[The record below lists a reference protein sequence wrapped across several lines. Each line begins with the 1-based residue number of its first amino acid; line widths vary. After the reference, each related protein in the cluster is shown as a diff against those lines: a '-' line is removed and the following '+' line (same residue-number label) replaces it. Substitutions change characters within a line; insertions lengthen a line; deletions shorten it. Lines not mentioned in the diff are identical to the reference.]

1 MERLNRRQTESH
13 QVYLNGRG
21 AKEEGEANY
30 SDYPE
35 SRESK
40 AKPSDGAVSGEAEFT
55 QTIPSR
61 ERARRSQANCHI
73 KIEANA
79 ISGKITCLFFQ
90 KKHLPLQRDSK
101 HRKRKAKTDS
111 MAKYGTILVVDDN
124 TSIFT
129 TLEICLDGVFDR
141 ILTLTK
147 PESILTMLE
156 QETVDVVLLDMNFSL
171 GVNNGQ
177 EGLLWVQ
184 AVHRRHPHIPIVLM
198 TAYADVKLAVKGLK
212 SGAVDFVTKPWDNHD
227 LIRVL
232 KDAVDASTE
241 VVPLEKMEEEHV
253 RKVVDKCH
261 GNISK
266 AAELLEI
273 SRQRLYKK
281 LGK

>member
-1 MERLNRRQTESH
+1 MS
-13 QVYLNGRG
+13 
-21 AKEEGEANY
+21 NY
-30 SDYPE
+30 
-35 SRESK
+35 R
-40 AKPSDGAVSGEAEFT
+40 T
-55 QTIPSR
+55 
-61 ERARRSQANCHI
+61 
-73 KIEANA
+73 
-79 ISGKITCLFFQ
+79 L
-90 KKHLPLQRDSK
+90 
-101 HRKRKAKTDS
+101 
-111 MAKYGTILVVDDN
+111 LVVDDN

-141 ILTLTK
+141 ILTLTR
-147 PESILTMLE
+147 PENILTTLG
-156 QETVDVVLLDMNFSL
+156 QESVDVILLDMNFTL

-184 AVHRRHPHIPIVLM
+184 AIHRRHPNIPIVLM
-198 TAYADVKLAVKGLK
+198 TAYADVKLAVRGLK
-212 SGAVDFVTKPWDNHD
+212 SGAVDFITKPWDNHE

-232 KDAVDASTE
+232 KDAIDSSTE
-241 VVPLEKMEEEHV
+241 VIPLEKVEVEHV

>member
-1 MERLNRRQTESH
+1 MSNNR
-13 QVYLNGRG
+13 
-21 AKEEGEANY
+21 
-30 SDYPE
+30 
-35 SRESK
+35 
-40 AKPSDGAVSGEAEFT
+40 
-55 QTIPSR
+55 
-61 ERARRSQANCHI
+61 
-73 KIEANA
+73 
-79 ISGKITCLFFQ
+79 
-90 KKHLPLQRDSK
+90 
-101 HRKRKAKTDS
+101 
-111 MAKYGTILVVDDN
+111 TILVVDDN

-141 ILTLTK
+141 ILTLTR
-147 PESILTMLE
+147 PENILTTLG
-156 QETVDVVLLDMNFSL
+156 QECVDVILLDMNFTL

-184 AVHRRHPHIPIVLM
+184 AIHRRHPNIPIVLM
-198 TAYADVKLAVKGLK
+198 TAYADVKLAVRGLK
-212 SGAVDFVTKPWDNHD
+212 SGAVDFITKPWDNHE

-232 KDAVDASTE
+232 KDAIDSSTE
-241 VVPLEKMEEEHV
+241 VIPLEKVEVEHV

>member
-1 MERLNRRQTESH
+1 M
-13 QVYLNGRG
+13 
-21 AKEEGEANY
+21 AN
-30 SDYPE
+30 
-35 SRESK
+35 
-40 AKPSDGAVSGEAEFT
+40 
-55 QTIPSR
+55 
-61 ERARRSQANCHI
+61 
-73 KIEANA
+73 
-79 ISGKITCLFFQ
+79 
-90 KKHLPLQRDSK
+90 
-101 HRKRKAKTDS
+101 
-111 MAKYGTILVVDDN
+111 YGTILVVDDN

-147 PESILTMLE
+147 PENILTTLE
-156 QETVDVVLLDMNFSL
+156 QEAVDIILLDMNFSL

-184 AVHRRHPHIPIVLM
+184 AVHRRHPNIPIVLM
-198 TAYADVKLAVKGLK
+198 TAYADVKIAVKGLK
-212 SGAVDFVTKPWDNHD
+212 SGAVDFVTKPWDNHE
-227 LIRVL
+227 LVRVL
-232 KDAVDASTE
+232 KDAIDANTE

>member
-1 MERLNRRQTESH
+1 MSNNRT
-13 QVYLNGRG
+13 L
-21 AKEEGEANY
+21 
-30 SDYPE
+30 
-35 SRESK
+35 
-40 AKPSDGAVSGEAEFT
+40 
-55 QTIPSR
+55 
-61 ERARRSQANCHI
+61 
-73 KIEANA
+73 
-79 ISGKITCLFFQ
+79 
-90 KKHLPLQRDSK
+90 
-101 HRKRKAKTDS
+101 
-111 MAKYGTILVVDDN
+111 LVVDDN

-141 ILTLTK
+141 ILPLTRPEHILPTLGQ
-147 PESILTMLE
+147 ES
-156 QETVDVVLLDMNFSL
+156 VDVILLDMNFTL

-184 AVHRRHPHIPIVLM
+184 AIHRRHPNIPIVLM
-198 TAYADVKLAVKGLK
+198 TAYADVKLAVRGLK
-212 SGAVDFVTKPWDNHD
+212 SGAVDFITKPWDNHE

-232 KDAVDASTE
+232 KDAIDSSTE
-241 VVPLEKMEEEHV
+241 VIPLEKVEVEHV

>member
-1 MERLNRRQTESH
+1 M
-13 QVYLNGRG
+13 
-21 AKEEGEANY
+21 NY
-30 SDYPE
+30 PYN
-35 SRESK
+35 
-40 AKPSDGAVSGEAEFT
+40 
-55 QTIPSR
+55 TIV
-61 ERARRSQANCHI
+61 
-73 KIEANA
+73 
-79 ISGKITCLFFQ
+79 
-90 KKHLPLQRDSK
+90 
-101 HRKRKAKTDS
+101 
-111 MAKYGTILVVDDN
+111 VVDDN
-124 TSIFT
+124 TAILT
-129 TLEICLDGVFDR
+129 ALKICLAAEFEHVV
-141 ILTLTK
+141 TLTS
-147 PESILTMLE
+147 PDTLVATLANE
-156 QETVDVVLLDMNFSL
+156 QNVDAVLLDMNFSL